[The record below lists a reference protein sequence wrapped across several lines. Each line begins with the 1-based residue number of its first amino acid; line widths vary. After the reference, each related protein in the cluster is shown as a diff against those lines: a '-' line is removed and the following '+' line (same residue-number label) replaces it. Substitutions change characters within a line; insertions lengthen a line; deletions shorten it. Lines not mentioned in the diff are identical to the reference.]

1 MSPSHLSLKE
11 FIEFKQDN
19 MNPINNQKDP
29 DVIVAA
35 QEISVND
42 LPSIGLLLLSLVVV
56 LLISGVA
63 SGF

>member
-1 MSPSHLSLKE
+1 
-11 FIEFKQDN
+11 

>member
-1 MSPSHLSLKE
+1 MTP
-11 FIEFKQDN
+11 FDN
-19 MNPINNQKDP
+19 QNDP
-29 DVIVAA
+29 QVKIAT
-35 QEISVND
+35 QNLSVND

>member
-1 MSPSHLSLKE
+1 MT
-11 FIEFKQDN
+11 
-19 MNPINNQKDP
+19 PINNHNLPEVK
-29 DVIVAA
+29 VVA
-35 QEISVND
+35 QDISVND

>member
-1 MSPSHLSLKE
+1 MTAFHNQNDPKV
-11 FIEFKQDN
+11 KVATQDL
-19 MNPINNQKDP
+19 
-29 DVIVAA
+29 
-35 QEISVND
+35 SVND